1 MTMMTITT
9 RKNLKKRKPKKSHQ
23 VIRTQQRKLPRK
35 YPKESIGLASRS
47 RKSPIGIATK
57 TKVQLP
63 LPLRQLL
70 MVKSVANPLLKVS
83 RKKNQLL
90 KACSST

>member
-9 RKNLKKRKPKKSHQ
+9 RKNLKKRKPKK
-23 VIRTQQRKLPRK
+23 IRQPIPMRLKKLPRK

-47 RKSPIGIATK
+47 RKSPIGIGTRL
-57 TKVQLP
+57 KVQLP

-70 MVKSVANPLLKVS
+70 MVRSVANPPLKVS
-83 RKKNQLL
+83 RRKNQLL